1 MDGTEGSASQL
12 SSILSLLGGSG
23 TTLSVDGTEGS
34 SSQLS
39 SILSLLGGS
48 GTTLSAGDSTSS
60 DSSSLLSS
68 ILGLLGGSGTT
79 LSAGDSTSD
88 SSSLLSSI
96 LSLLGGSGTT
106 LSVDGTEGSA
116 SQLSSILSLLGGS
129 GTTLSTGDSTSDS
142 SSLLSSILGLLGGS
156 GTTLSAGDST
166 SSDSSSLLS
175 SILSLLGGSGSGTT
189 LSVDGLTSGLS
200 SLSGL
205 ASIFNNIANLGSVDS
220 WDDLSFLD
228 NLSDALPNVTASSVS
243 TTIVQA
249 EKTAIFPAVTIQVE
263 SSLRIAAE
271 TPKAVSVLSW
281 GDDEKAAEQGYQV
294 EITCGGD
301 ANSGA
306 IRVFTA
312 GTSFDV
318 AGGSGSFSC
327 RAALRDGDFADA
339 VEWVSEDVTPR
350 QITSNANGRADV
362 FFATSSEV
370 WSSRYCASNAVTGT
384 IVSIGGKNRIR
395 DTFSGSASDA
405 NILYLTDGAN
415 GDALFMDDVYSE
427 FGSAARINLIRE
439 IRSGAGDDVI
449 DMTSSRYQ
457 AELAGMTV
465 RGGSGDD
472 ILWGADGGNMLFG
485 DEGNDRITGGS
496 GNDIIAGGTG
506 NDTMNGGGGD
516 DVFAFCDNWG
526 SDTVEQ
532 ISGGSVTL
540 WFEFGSLSKWNAETL
555 TYADGENSVK
565 VSGVSADMITLN
577 FGNDKSE
584 LFARMSASGAFSGFT
599 SEKVFEEDGKGLLAS
614 L

>member
-1 MDGTEGSASQL
+1 M
-12 SSILSLLGGSG
+12 
-23 TTLSVDGTEGS
+23 
-34 SSQLS
+34 
-39 SILSLLGGS
+39 
-48 GTTLSAGDSTSS
+48 
-60 DSSSLLSS
+60 
-68 ILGLLGGSGTT
+68 
-79 LSAGDSTSD
+79 
-88 SSSLLSSI
+88 
-96 LSLLGGSGTT
+96 
-106 LSVDGTEGSA
+106 
-116 SQLSSILSLLGGS
+116 
-129 GTTLSTGDSTSDS
+129 
-142 SSLLSSILGLLGGS
+142 
-156 GTTLSAGDST
+156 
-166 SSDSSSLLS
+166 
-175 SILSLLGGSGSGTT
+175 
-189 LSVDGLTSGLS
+189 
-200 SLSGL
+200 
-205 ASIFNNIANLGSVDS
+205 DS

-228 NLSDALPNVTASSVS
+228 TLSDTLPNVTASSVS

-457 AELAGMTV
+457 SELAGMTV

-565 VSGVSADMITLN
+565 VSGVSADMVTLN